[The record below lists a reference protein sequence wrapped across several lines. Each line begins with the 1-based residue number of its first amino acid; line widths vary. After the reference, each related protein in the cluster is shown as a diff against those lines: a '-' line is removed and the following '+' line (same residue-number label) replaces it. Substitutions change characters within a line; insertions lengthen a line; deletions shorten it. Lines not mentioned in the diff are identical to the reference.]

1 MPKINQSTE
10 IGVSVRK
17 APKTTRKKTKKKA

>member
-10 IGVSVRK
+10 IGVSGCK
-17 APKTTRKKTKKKA
+17 APKTTRKKTKKEA